1 MDPFGAPGDG
11 LTLFKAHAYGNDF
24 LMVHADH
31 VAGVGDR
38 ASLARA
44 VCARHTGIGADGL
57 MVVTP
62 TSAGAQMQ
70 LLNADGS
77 YSELSGNGIRCIA
90 ATLARAADSA
100 PGATIVIETDAG
112 ARPIE
117 ILARDGNTVLCRT
130 NMGTASGVQEV
141 RLEVAGESV
150 SCVVLNMGNPQC
162 VVLVDEAGLTA
173 DRLHQ
178 LGGALAVHPFFP
190 AGTNVELA
198 HVAGPSQVEILIW
211 ERGVG
216 PTESSGTGTCAA
228 AVAATRFGGAD
239 PVLTVSAPGGVQR
252 VEIGP
257 DAVWLT
263 GAAEVLGRVT
273 WWGSTR

>member
-11 LTLFKAHAYGNDF
+11 LTLIKAHAYGNDF
-24 LMVHADH
+24 LIVHADH
-31 VAGVGDR
+31 VADVSDR

-57 MVVTP
+57 MVITP
-62 TSAGAQMQ
+62 TPAGAGMQ

-77 YSELSGNGIRCIA
+77 YSELSGNGIRCVA
-90 ATLARAADSA
+90 AALARAADA
-100 PGATIVIETDAG
+100 PAGATVVIDTDAG
-112 ARPIE
+112 PRPIE
-117 ILARDGNTVLCRT
+117 VLARDGNSVLCRT
-130 NMGTASGVQEV
+130 NMGAPRDVREE
-141 RLEVAGESV
+141 RLEVDGETV

-162 VVLVDEAGLTA
+162 VVLVDEDELTVE
-173 DRLHQ
+173 RLHQ
-178 LGGALAVHPFFP
+178 VGGALAVHPFFP

-198 HVAGPSQVEILIW
+198 SVVAANQVEILIW

-239 PVLTVSAPGGVQR
+239 PVMTVSAPGGVQR
-252 VEIGP
+252 VEIAEGM
-257 DAVWLT
+257 VWLT
-263 GAAEVLGRVT
+263 GAAEVLGRIT
-273 WWGSTR
+273 WWGSPR